1 MRVRLR
7 HADVLLRRRAGHGV
21 GRPLSTVIGEV
32 FGAALASA
40 GVALLFGGPRACFGG
55 RLRLRREASRRKAAG
70 GSRGARAAGRPAWPW
85 RRRAAACRP
94 PRRTDRR
101 GRRERAGWHSPR
113 AGAGEGWRA
122 PDEARGVGARAVRP
136 ELGSDGRGWPC
147 GGGRHRIDSS
157 LPHSAIVW
165 RGFKVLMSTMPYLM
179 ECHLPTSTSSCGF
192 SLRKR

>member
-21 GRPLSTVIGEV
+21 GRPLPTAIGEV

-94 PRRTDRR
+94 PRAARTDADGASEPDGIARAR
-101 GRRERAGWHSPR
+101 ARERAGGPRMSR
-113 AGAGEGWRA
+113 AGWERGRCGPNWAATVVAGRA
-122 PDEARGVGARAVRP
+122 GVGGIEKILRYLIRLSSG
-136 ELGSDGRGWPC
+136 EDSKFSCQRC
-147 GGGRHRIDSS
+147 RI
-157 LPHSAIVW
+157 
-165 RGFKVLMSTMPYLM
+165 
-179 ECHLPTSTSSCGF
+179 
-192 SLRKR
+192 